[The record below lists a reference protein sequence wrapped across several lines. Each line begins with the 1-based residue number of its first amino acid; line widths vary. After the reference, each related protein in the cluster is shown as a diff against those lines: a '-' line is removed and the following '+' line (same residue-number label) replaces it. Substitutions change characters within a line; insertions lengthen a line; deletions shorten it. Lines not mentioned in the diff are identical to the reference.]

1 MTFKTILR
9 SGIAFGALALGE
21 AALAQAVETTQQEQE
36 AAARPATSD
45 VIIVTGTNI
54 QGARVN
60 EALPVTIVT
69 QEDLAAIGGVD
80 GEDLIRALPAQG
92 GVAFRTDNNTTNNN
106 ARGDVASI
114 NLRSIGRAL
123 HSGHHHE
130 RQLAAG
136 RRDFP
141 RRGAE

>member
-9 SGIAFGALALGE
+9 SGIAFGALGALALGE

-69 QEDLAAIGGVD
+69 QEG
-80 GEDLIRALPAQG
+80 
-92 GVAFRTDNNTTNNN
+92 
-106 ARGDVASI
+106 RGFVPD
-114 NLRSIGRAL
+114 R
-123 HSGHHHE
+123 
-130 RQLAAG
+130 
-136 RRDFP
+136 
-141 RRGAE
+141 